1 MATSTSHIPLKAYRN
16 ASSSRKPL
24 KIKTGQEN
32 NGEKLTAAV
41 NDNSKNSWLKRDVED
56 ISGQMMK
63 DLNSHRVQQHF
74 YKTLRKYGINS
85 GLAMQLHY
93 NNSYYARTV
102 FSDHDYC
109 KDFEELY
116 DNKVLRTR
124 FQNLESHA

>member
-1 MATSTSHIPLKAYRN
+1 
-16 ASSSRKPL
+16 
-24 KIKTGQEN
+24 
-32 NGEKLTAAV
+32 
-41 NDNSKNSWLKRDVED
+41 
-56 ISGQMMK
+56 MK

-124 FQNLESHA
+124 FQNLESHEVWHSNLNYVSSSEVTDLGDVRLVKETVDQKDQTQILMHEHQHGLM